1 MPLFKEPKEPKF
13 IKIDKD
19 PVLKSIRKRTNPKPK
34 KEVKFTWSGLGNL
47 VRSLSFTDPRKFERV
62 GLLASGEAKPEEK
75 DYIDFF
81 EDIEKGLYGAA
92 ENTAYSIGD
101 LATSGID
108 AAAGTDLNE
117 RLDKA
122 FEENKMDDPETFLGK
137 TTEILGTYG
146 LPGGAVFKIAN
157 RVKKLSQLKRSK
169 AFLRL
174 TAGKKVSNIAS
185 NAGYM
190 AGVVGATDFL
200 ANEPDRQTLAIEQE
214 SLEGLSGRERVAAKF
229 RNRLR
234 FGAEG
239 ALIGAGFALAGK
251 PLALGVK
258 YGIVKPITATAG
270 IGLKTADKLV
280 VAPAS
285 YLLAKTPFVPQIS
298 RGLQKGSAFTL
309 EQILSP
315 LLIGKVPFKTQLPK
329 FKDWR
334 MFSVNSEDEV
344 KRRVKKLDNFL
355 AKFRSVGEQTAQQYR
370 LSTAAKTEIKAVNRT
385 IEKYLEDL
393 EKRAYALAGGFL
405 KHYNVDKPSPALRDK
420 YLNDVLA
427 YLKKEMPLEKLPE
440 TLRPSAKG
448 LNTELIKAKQKFA
461 DLLPEGDLKSFIIN
475 NVQSYMRK
483 SFSVFTNPEYAPKKE
498 VFDDAVKYFSTV
510 IKGNKDMTEAALK
523 FINKPTDEERI
534 TEYAKSLTNKLLR
547 DGKNNDLDP
556 LQLLQR
562 IGKKDLRLDKTIKT
576 GEELPDAIKRLL
588 GAEDD
593 LKASVLTTVNHAIV
607 NTTNK
612 KLADRLAILGQ
623 REGWLYKSREAALAN
638 GILDPHRIQA
648 PQSLGLLNTR
658 LNNLYGSAQISQAIR
673 GVPGTLDNLIQN
685 KAYRGLLQFKVAT
698 QFGKTVLS
706 PATQVRNVT
715 SASLFPLANGHI
727 GGYGRYI
734 WCWKRCY

>member
-13 IKIDKD
+13 ITIDKE
-19 PVLKSIRKRTNPKPK
+19 PVLRSIKKRTNPKPK

-47 VRSLSFTDPRKFERV
+47 VRSLSLTDPRKFERI

-81 EDIEKGLYGAA
+81 EDIEKGLYGVA

-108 AAAGTDLNE
+108 AVAGTDLNE

-448 LNTELIKAKQKFA
+448 LNAELVKAKQKFA
-461 DLLPEGDLKSFIIN
+461 DLLPEGDLKS
-475 NVQSYMRK
+475 
-483 SFSVFTNPEYAPKKE
+483 
-498 VFDDAVKYFSTV
+498 
-510 IKGNKDMTEAALK
+510 L
-523 FINKPTDEERI
+523 
-534 TEYAKSLTNKLLR
+534 
-547 DGKNNDLDP
+547 
-556 LQLLQR
+556 
-562 IGKKDLRLDKTIKT
+562 
-576 GEELPDAIKRLL
+576 
-588 GAEDD
+588 
-593 LKASVLTTVNHAIV
+593 
-607 NTTNK
+607 
-612 KLADRLAILGQ
+612 
-623 REGWLYKSREAALAN
+623 
-638 GILDPHRIQA
+638 
-648 PQSLGLLNTR
+648 
-658 LNNLYGSAQISQAIR
+658 
-673 GVPGTLDNLIQN
+673 
-685 KAYRGLLQFKVAT
+685 
-698 QFGKTVLS
+698 
-706 PATQVRNVT
+706 
-715 SASLFPLANGHI
+715 
-727 GGYGRYI
+727 
-734 WCWKRCY
+734 